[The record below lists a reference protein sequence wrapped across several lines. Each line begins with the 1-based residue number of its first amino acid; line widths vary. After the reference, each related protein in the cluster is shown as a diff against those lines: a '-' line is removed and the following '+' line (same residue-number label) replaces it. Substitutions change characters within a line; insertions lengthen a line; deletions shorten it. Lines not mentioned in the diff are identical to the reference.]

1 MSLKKQVPGGKN
13 TFSNYAAEPDN
24 SGSLRWIIAGNLRA
38 GAKVIFEDY
47 SVIFSLRCLKFL
59 QDTARNPY
67 NMFEDTM
74 THFPGASL
82 DILLEL
88 KRVKDEKMP
97 PQTLVS
103 PSRFFGIL
111 NGCRVLYGLGWLKT
125 ITCSCTGEVRS
136 D

>member
-1 MSLKKQVPGGKN
+1 L
-13 TFSNYAAEPDN
+13 TAEPDN

-97 PQTLVS
+97 DAADWPSGLLNQSYLV
-103 PSRFFGIL
+103 GTDL
-111 NGCRVLYGLGWLKT
+111 GEYG
-125 ITCSCTGEVRS
+125 S
-136 D
+136 

>member
-1 MSLKKQVPGGKN
+1 M
-13 TFSNYAAEPDN
+13 
-24 SGSLRWIIAGNLRA
+24 
-38 GAKVIFEDY
+38 IFEDY

-67 NMFEDTM
+67 NMFENTM

-103 PSRFFGIL
+103 PSRFFEIL
-111 NGCRVLYGLGWLKT
+111 NGCKVLYGLGWLKT